1 MESNKDTLFA
11 EISNDGGLSWNEEF
25 IFSRNSIS
33 FKLQKIDLTKYTGSG
48 NEDVRFR
55 FRLMTDAQ
63 GERDGI
69 WIDTVSIV
77 ASYDV
82 VGVDNEIVQLPKE
95 FTLDQNYPNPFNPS
109 TKISYA
115 LPTESRVKIQIF
127 NVLGEVVTTI
137 VDQVIVAGSHTIEWN
152 ASNLSS
158 GVYLYRISA
167 ESVSD
172 SKQYNA
178 VKKMILMK

>member
-1 MESNKDTLFA
+1 M
-11 EISNDGGLSWNEEF
+11 
-25 IFSRNSIS
+25 
-33 FKLQKIDLTKYTGSG
+33 DLTNYTGPG

-55 FRLMTDAQ
+55 FRLRTDAQ
-63 GERDGI
+63 GERDGVY
-69 WIDTVSIV
+69 IDSVSIV
-77 ASYDV
+77 VSYDV
-82 VGVDNEIVQLPKE
+82 VGVENEIVQLPKE
-95 FTLDQNYPNPFNPS
+95 FSLEQNYPNPFNPS
-109 TKISYA
+109 TKINYA
-115 LPTESRVKIQIF
+115 LPTESKVKIQIF

-137 VDQVIVAGSHTIEWN
+137 VDQVIVAGSHSIEWD

-172 SKQYNA
+172 SKQFNA